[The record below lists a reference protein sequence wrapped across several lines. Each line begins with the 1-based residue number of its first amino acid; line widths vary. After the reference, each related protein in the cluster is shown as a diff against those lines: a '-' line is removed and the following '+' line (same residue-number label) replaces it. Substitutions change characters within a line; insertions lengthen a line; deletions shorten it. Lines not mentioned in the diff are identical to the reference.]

1 MRFWCIRIFLALA
14 TSQSSLPDSHSE
26 AVRRSQPLLGTFVTV
41 SAYGPERENLNNA
54 VSLAFKEI
62 QRMDTLMSIHR
73 PESEVSLLNSKAFQ
87 EPVSVSPELFSVIS
101 KAQEIAKTTDGAFDP
116 TIRPLAELWGFIWK
130 EYRLPTREELA
141 EVLPRVNAN
150 LVKLDSKSRTVRF
163 LKPNISVDL
172 GGIAKGYC
180 VDRAIE
186 TLRASG
192 ITNALVKAGG
202 DVRVMGHPPG
212 RSSWEIQIEDPNKQG
227 NRVVLELTDAALSTS
242 GNYENFFRI
251 DGRTYS
257 HILDPRSGYPVEGI
271 AACSVIAKTCMESDA
286 WATACFV
293 LGPKTSLSKFGDQI
307 PMRFTLASKTGESEW
322 PTIQSAAVDS
332 KGNRF

>member
-1 MRFWCIRIFLALA
+1 M
-14 TSQSSLPDSHSE
+14 
-26 AVRRSQPLLGTFVTV
+26 TV
-41 SAYGPERENLNNA
+41 SAYGPDRENLDNA

-116 TIRPLAELWGFIWK
+116 TIRPLADLWGFIWK

-150 LVKLDSKSRTVRF
+150 MVELDSSSRTVRY